1 MSIVWTPKW
10 PDGRPNSPN
19 RGGAP
24 VGHLAELP
32 PLERSAVLYLRK
44 WCSGPEGRE
53 AVAQDFSQVF
63 QPARAAHE
71 VNTFAALITYLS
83 EGCRRPIMRHDFGCT
98 CFGGDESAFANMVAA
113 SVAGDREDA
122 MVFALSLMRPDMAWQ
137 AVTAAEE
144 FGLALLA
151 INRAF
156 MILSSRSTAH
166 LTTLTRH

>member
-10 PDGRPNSPN
+10 PDDRPNSPN
-19 RGGAP
+19 RGSAP

-32 PLERSAVLYLRK
+32 PLERSAVLCLRK

-83 EGCRRPIMRHDFGCT
+83 EGCRRPVMRHDLGCT

-122 MVFALSLMRPDMAWQ
+122 MAFALSLMRPDMAWQ
-137 AVTAAEE
+137 AVTAAEA
-144 FGLALLA
+144 FGLALLG
-151 INRAF
+151 INRSIAA
-156 MILSSRSTAH
+156 LTAHSTAQPSP
-166 LTTLTRH
+166 LTRH